1 MGTNNAERTDKV
13 VLLFF
18 KNPIGEYIY
27 SSPIYVNLEHVYKKN
42 FYKVLRGIR
51 KGQTLSLDSC
61 VSSSGILPKL
71 SGKGGSV
78 SLKSITKFGYDN
90 CLGIV
95 LDDEIEKHVYNL
107 LREKKG
113 QEPQNDVFL
122 YALLGY
128 GDKIGRAISKVE
140 KKTLGGLSVEINSDF
155 DDSFSDLNSDII
167 AAAYDNPKPKVATA
181 EAGVGQKRP
190 VRVQET
196 SQPVTKAK
204 TSNSVKKS
212 TSNGD
217 FNEKSTSQDTSLNSS
232 NENTDSSST
241 GKIDAIEIKKKIRK
255 KVISQDRA
263 IDDVVNNIFFNQRYI
278 DTGDRDLLRNKANI
292 ILDGSTGTGKTFIL
306 DEVASEMKL
315 PIYVTA
321 VTNYSTVGY
330 SGDSLTSILY
340 KLLEK
345 ADGNL
350 ELAERGIVVFD
361 EFDKL
366 GGFSNNDISMRRA
379 LQQELLTFISGTNL
393 NVEYNGQTYS
403 FDTSKLTFIAMG
415 AFTDLRERKIKE
427 NEKKYKSSIGFSS
440 NNEDEI
446 KRMYTITKDDYVAE
460 GLERELVGRF
470 SCLTYTRDLSVNDL
484 ERILTKSITSPLNG
498 LKITGNIMG
507 CNIIISPEIIH
518 EIAERAFETNTGAR
532 GLIQIVQSLKDVIAN
547 DLFSGKEEIIITRE
561 HLDKTNNVHEREY
574 QARKVY

>member
-1 MGTNNAERTDKV
+1 MSIEVVNVSTSNSKKTDKV
-13 VLLFF
+13 ALLFF
-18 KNPIGEYIY
+18 KNRIGEYIY
-27 SSPIYVNLEHVYKKN
+27 SSPVCVELEHNDY
-42 FYKVLRGIR
+42 YKVCRGVR
-51 KGQTLSLDSC
+51 KGQWFSLNSC
-61 VSSSGILPKL
+61 VSSSGMLSKL
-71 SGKGGSV
+71 SSKGGNV
-78 SLKSITKFGYDN
+78 SLKAISKFDFKD
-90 CLGIV
+90 LLAIV

-107 LREKKG
+107 LREKKKE
-113 QEPQNDVFL
+113 EPDENVFI

-128 GDKIGRAISKVE
+128 GDKIGKSINKIE
-140 KKTLGGLSVEINSDF
+140 KKALGGLSAEINSDF
-155 DDSFSDLNSDII
+155 DDSFDNLNADTI
-167 AAAYDNPKPKVATA
+167 AAAFNNPKPKVATA
-181 EAGVGQKRP
+181 EAGVGKKTQIKT
-190 VRVQET
+190 QN
-196 SQPVTKAK
+196 SNQHVTKQGD
-204 TSNSVKKS
+204 SSSIKKS
-212 TSNGD
+212 TSDVG
-217 FNEKSTSQDTSLNSS
+217 FNEKSTGKDTSLNSS
-232 NENTDSSST
+232 NENIDSSST
-241 GKIDAIEIKKKIRK
+241 GKIDVIEIKKKIRK
-255 KVISQDRA
+255 KVIGQDRA

-315 PIYVTA
+315 PIHVTG

-470 SCLTYTRDLSVNDL
+470 FMF
-484 ERILTKSITSPLNG
+484 
-498 LKITGNIMG
+498 NIYK
-507 CNIIISPEIIH
+507 
-518 EIAERAFETNTGAR
+518 RF
-532 GLIQIVQSLKDVIAN
+532 K
-547 DLFSGKEEIIITRE
+547 
-561 HLDKTNNVHEREY
+561 Y
-574 QARKVY
+574 